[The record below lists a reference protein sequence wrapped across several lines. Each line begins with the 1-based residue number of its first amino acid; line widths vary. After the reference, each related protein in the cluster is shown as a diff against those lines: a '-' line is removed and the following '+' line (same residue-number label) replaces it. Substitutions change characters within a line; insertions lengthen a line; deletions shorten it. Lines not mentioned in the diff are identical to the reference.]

1 MKTAAHAPWW
11 SAVVLSGAF
20 LVHAADPQ
28 PGIALDNVV
37 IVLDASGSM
46 DSRMPR
52 STVIKM
58 DAAKEALKQVVR
70 QLPPTIQVG
79 LLVFSG
85 QGLTNVWVYPLGPRD
100 DALLLEAIDRP
111 QPAGGTPLGA
121 SIKQAADRLLEERQR
136 QFGYGTF
143 RLLVVTDGEAQDR
156 NLVDRYTPEIIAR
169 GITVDVIGV
178 AMSQQ
183 HTLATRVHSYRPAN
197 DPESLQRALS
207 EVFGEIAAAR
217 DDSTQAEGFAILA
230 PIPAEVASAALQAL
244 ATSGN
249 QPIGEAPARTDE
261 RAAPGPP
268 SRGPT
273 AALPGPATS
282 EPSGSNVGLPLVW
295 GVLGTLLCLGSI
307 ALVFFVVIL
316 RAFNKRRSR

>member
-1 MKTAAHAPWW
+1 MPSMKTAAHAPWW
-11 SAVVLSGAF
+11 SAVALSGAF
-20 LVHAADPQ
+20 LANAADPQ

-46 DSRMPR
+46 DSRMPQ

-70 QLPPTIQVG
+70 QLPTTIQVG

-85 QGLTNVWVYPLGPRD
+85 QNPTNVWVYPLGPRD

-111 QPAGGTPLGA
+111 QPAGGTPLGT

-178 AMSQQ
+178 AMKQQ

-207 EVFGEIAAAR
+207 EVFGEIGAAR
-217 DDSTQAEGFAILA
+217 DDSTQAETFAVLA
-230 PIPAEVASAALQAL
+230 SIPAEVASAALQAL

-249 QPIGEAPARTDE
+249 HPIGEAPAGLTNLPRPG
-261 RAAPGPP
+261 RLHAGPP
-268 SRGPT
+268 
-273 AALPGPATS
+273 
-282 EPSGSNVGLPLVW
+282 
-295 GVLGTLLCLGSI
+295 LL
-307 ALVFFVVIL
+307 AWARHV
-316 RAFNKRRSR
+316 RAFTV